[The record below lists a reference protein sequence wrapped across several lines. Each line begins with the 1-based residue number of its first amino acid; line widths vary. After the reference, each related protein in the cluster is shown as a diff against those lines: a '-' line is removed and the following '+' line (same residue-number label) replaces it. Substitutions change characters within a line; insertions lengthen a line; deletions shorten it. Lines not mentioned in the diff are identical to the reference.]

1 MFQSYFSSEGFLKGL
16 VLSKANVSLKPSYV
30 QVLKFYGFQTDTSA
44 SQPVLTTVG
53 SLGGKE
59 QDNNEPTT
67 TNIPETTTNRRV
79 TTTFT
84 PRVPTTRK
92 GTTLKPSVRP
102 TMKPVSTTTT
112 RKPPQGS
119 ITTTTRKPPQGGS
132 ITTTTRK
139 PSQGSITTTTRRP
152 PQGSITTTTRKPSQG
167 SITTTRN
174 PPQGSITTTT
184 RKPPPGSIT
193 TTTRI
198 PPQGSVTTTTRR
210 PPQGSITTTTRN
222 PLQGSLTTISSVN
235 TVMLFTQTTE
245 GASKEPETTLPNS
258 YIGGTTKREE
268 SATEITD
275 SLQTLSTEETT
286 SDVPKTTRESNSWIP
301 DEATEEM
308 NSFENE
314 MSTTQSDQTPTEI
327 NVVPVVDQE
336 LQELESMNMV
346 LLKPNQPHEMP
357 TGLPETTFLNDN
369 DVELDLNE
377 IELSTQETDVTDP
390 ESSAE
395 TSSVSEIAT
404 KEVFTDAELTDT
416 MAFSTMFTDT
426 TIPAEEVVILTTPP
440 DDNTMPS
447 TGMSM
452 LEAIILME
460 NDQGQVQDETTE
472 KETTMNA
479 VNKRS
484 TELPEIIST
493 AQNIMEVSNLFTIL
507 SGNKSEDEASP
518 SSSISSIQ
526 LGGLPLTNYQHA
538 ASVNYSSI
546 EDLIQVSHE
555 LETTNPTLNELNFTD
570 QYPEYLTKDTTET
583 ITGLPTLEPDIIIFP
598 TLRLPRAA
606 VQGEYEY

>member
-44 SQPVLTTVG
+44 AQPVLTTVG

-119 ITTTTRKPPQGGS
+119 ITTTTRKPPQGS

-139 PSQGSITTTTRRP
+139 
-152 PQGSITTTTRKPSQG
+152 
-167 SITTTRN
+167 

-193 TTTRI
+193 TTTRT

-210 PPQGSITTTTRN
+210 PPQVSITTTTRN
-222 PLQGSLTTISSVN
+222 PIQGSITTTSSVN

-245 GASKEPETTLPNS
+245 GSSKETETTLPNS

-268 SATEITD
+268 SATEFTE
-275 SLQTLSTEETT
+275 SLQTLSTDETS
-286 SDVPKTTRESNSWIP
+286 SDAPKTTRESNTWVTE
-301 DEATEEM
+301 EATEET
-308 NSFENE
+308 NTVETE
-314 MSTTQSDQTPTEI
+314 MSTTQPDQTPTEM

-357 TGLPETTFLNDN
+357 TDLPETTFLNDN

-377 IELSTQETDVTDP
+377 NEISTQETDFTDP

-395 TSSVSEIAT
+395 TSSVSEIST

-416 MAFSTMFTDT
+416 MAFSTMFADT
-426 TIPAEEVVILTTPP
+426 TIPAEEAVILTTPP

-460 NDQGQVQDETTE
+460 NDQGQVRDETTE
-472 KETTMNA
+472 KETTTNA

-493 AQNIMEVSNLFTIL
+493 GQNNMEVSNLFAVL
-507 SGNKSEDEASP
+507 SGNKSEDETSP
-518 SSSISSIQ
+518 PPSISSIQ
-526 LGGLPLTNYQHA
+526 LGGLPITNYQHA
-538 ASVNYSSI
+538 ASVNDNSI
-546 EDLIQVSHE
+546 EDLGQISHE
-555 LETTNPTLNELNFTD
+555 LEPTNPTLNELNFTE